1 MFNNVTNSFPLV
13 PLKHASSFYFTVLSS
28 SVMIA
33 ILSPVAVVGNSLV
46 LAAIWRNP
54 SLRTPSYI
62 LLAGLAF
69 TDFCTGLITEPFY
82 VANSIILL
90 ENPRLLMPY
99 NWPMSYRIT
108 TIVSSSCA
116 KYFYQVTLLIL
127 TFMSVERWLHMSR
140 RYLITVRRACF
151 IVALLF
157 FITIVLVLIGSGLAS
172 ELVYYSTNISLLLVC
187 LIVTSVAY
195 FKVFQII
202 RHHQQQIQANEL
214 SQNFAHP
221 AINFEKYKK
230 SIFSILCILTVFYLG
245 YLPLFVSMGLL
256 VVLTNEFSV
265 IFLAVSTSFVF
276 LASSL
281 NPLLYLWRMKDVRI
295 EVKQLVKQILCKNS

>member
-13 PLKHASSFYFTVLSS
+13 TLKHASSFYFTILSS

-99 NWPMSYRIT
+99 NWPMSHRIT
-108 TIVSSSCA
+108 TIVSSSCT

-140 RYLITVRRACF
+140 RSLITVRRACF

-157 FITIVLVLIGSGLAS
+157 FITIVLVYILIGSGLAG

-195 FKVFQII
+195 FEVFQII
-202 RHHQQQIQANEL
+202 RHHQNRFKRTNCHKTLHTQL
-214 SQNFAHP
+214 
-221 AINFEKYKK
+221 
-230 SIFSILCILTVFYLG
+230 LTSKNTRNLYFQSC
-245 YLPLFVSMGLL
+245 VS
-256 VVLTNEFSV
+256 
-265 IFLAVSTSFVF
+265 
-276 LASSL
+276 
-281 NPLLYLWRMKDVRI
+281 
-295 EVKQLVKQILCKNS
+295 